1 MKNRQS
7 VQCQYV
13 QNLVDCMSTKE
24 MAEYVHYMMMV
35 ELDAMSDEE
44 LTEEIRFTGEDQL
57 LEEANG

>member
-7 VQCQYV
+7 IQNRYV
-13 QNLVDCMSTKE
+13 ESIVNCMSTKE

-35 ELDAMSDEE
+35 ELDAMTDEE